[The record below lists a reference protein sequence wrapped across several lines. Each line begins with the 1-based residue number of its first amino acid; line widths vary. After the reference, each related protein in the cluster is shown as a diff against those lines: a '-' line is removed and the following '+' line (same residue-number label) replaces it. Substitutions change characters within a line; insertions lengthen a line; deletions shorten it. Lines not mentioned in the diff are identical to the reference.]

1 MTGLPK
7 DYVRHNLLIQKVFA
21 YNLDQVI
28 VHYVTIVLI
37 QRIIKKFAKVNN
49 LKSDQKTIVT
59 GSSQI

>member
-7 DYVRHNLLIQKVFA
+7 DYVRHNLLIPKVFV

-37 QRIIKKFAKVNN
+37 QRIVKKFAKVNN